1 MVGGAC
7 VVYYQPT
14 ISRPSADIPQIYPD
28 TRPPGNGHVTGT
40 LTPAAPPVSY
50 CYSDPSTA
58 RPRDSGCRLGAR
70 ECGCSGRRACG
81 VRRPREL
88 QNAYRW
94 KCGRTG
100 VREAGRE
107 VIVVATGITC
117 GMMRW
122 SADTYKC
129 ALRVKVGDGGYT
141 PPVLLHVLL
150 LRRTW
155 VWRNVCPIAIP
166 HSEPEHGT

>member
-1 MVGGAC
+1 MVVDGRGS
-7 VVYYQPT
+7 VRSILPTHDLPT
-14 ISRPSADIPQIYPD
+14 IRKHPANI
-28 TRPPGNGHVTGT
+28 TGHPPARQRARHMHPHSGR
-40 LTPAAPPVSY
+40 APVSY

-58 RPRDSGCRLGAR
+58 RPRDSGCHLGAR

-81 VRRPREL
+81 LREPRGL
-88 QNAYRW
+88 PKAYRW

-129 ALRVKVGDGGYT
+129 ALRVQVADGGYT

-150 LRRTW
+150 LR
-155 VWRNVCPIAIP
+155 
-166 HSEPEHGT
+166 